1 MNSHF
6 NRLLLQLTNLIIYI
20 LNLGLTLHKSLNTIT
35 KDGKLLL
42 SLLPQAVQNL
52 FAPAEEVLKI
62 DNNF

>member
-6 NRLLLQLTNLIIYI
+6 NRLLLQLTNIIIYI